1 MLRIRARGAN
11 APVLMTTSER
21 PQPPKGGFSARR
33 LISIDDLT
41 DADIR
46 YLLKLAEYY
55 AAGSAIKQPNTVEQ
69 VAAVAVMLARD
80 EARNFT
86 ACLFPCDGGTM
97 PY

>member
-1 MLRIRARGAN
+1 MG
-11 APVLMTTSER
+11 M
-21 PQPPKGGFSARR
+21 
-33 LISIDDLT
+33 DDLE
-41 DADIR
+41 D
-46 YLLKLAEYY
+46 LATYY
-55 AAGSAIKQPNTVEQ
+55 SQGSAIKKPNTIEQ

>member
-1 MLRIRARGAN
+1 
-11 APVLMTTSER
+11 
-21 PQPPKGGFSARR
+21 
-33 LISIDDLT
+33 
-41 DADIR
+41 
-46 YLLKLAEYY
+46 
-55 AAGSAIKQPNTVEQ
+55 

>member
-1 MLRIRARGAN
+1 MGMN
-11 APVLMTTSER
+11 
-21 PQPPKGGFSARR
+21 
-33 LISIDDLT
+33 
-41 DADIR
+41 DIEE
-46 YLLKLAEYY
+46 LAEYY

-80 EARNFT
+80 EANNFT

>member
-1 MLRIRARGAN
+1 MGMN
-11 APVLMTTSER
+11 
-21 PQPPKGGFSARR
+21 
-33 LISIDDLT
+33 
-41 DADIR
+41 DIEE
-46 YLLKLAEYY
+46 LAEYY